1 VLYGRVFPFFHFTF
15 VIGNLVILNLF
26 LSLLLTSF
34 GSNILTKNE
43 DEENKISE
51 AIDRIRRFC
60 RFILNQKQKKEIH
73 LENPIRDE
81 AHVKELSIVHEDIDM
96 PPDFC
101 PWHSQCLP
109 KVIESRWISI
119 RCFAHSI
126 VEHRYFQLIITIS
139 IIVISIT
146 LVSLI
151 IEKN

>member
-1 VLYGRVFPFFHFTF
+1 MKKIKSVKQSIEFDDFAD
-15 VIGNLVILNLF
+15 LF
-26 LSLLLTSF
+26 S
-34 GSNILTKNE
+34 I
-43 DEENKISE
+43 ENK
-51 AIDRIRRFC
+51 
-60 RFILNQKQKKEIH
+60 KKEID

-81 AHVKELSIVHEDIDM
+81 SHVKELSIVHEDIDM

-101 PWHSQCLP
+101 LCHSQCLP

-126 VEHRYFQLIITIS
+126 VEHHYFQLIITIS

-146 LVSLI
+146 LVTSI